1 MTPVLLLT
9 DSYLANGTEPWKIQ
23 AMKDLES
30 ITPKIVSRDL
40 EEYFPYYRDENFV
53 RSWAIPGMK
62 GLEHR
67 IGGLEK
73 MDVTGTVSY
82 VPANHEKMT
91 MLRDKKIKKVA
102 DFIPL
107 QTVEADV
114 DADTLIIGWGSTY
127 GHITTAVNE
136 LLAAGKKVAHA
147 QFNYIYPLPKNT
159 EDILKKYKRIIVCEL
174 NLGQFA
180 NYLRMYFPQYKYDQ
194 YNKVMGLPFAV
205 ADLKENITKI
215 MEG

>member
-1 MTPVLLLT
+1 
-9 DSYLANGTEPWKIQ
+9 
-23 AMKDLES
+23 
-30 ITPKIVSRDL
+30 
-40 EEYFPYYRDENFV
+40 
-53 RSWAIPGMK
+53 
-62 GLEHR
+62 
-67 IGGLEK
+67 